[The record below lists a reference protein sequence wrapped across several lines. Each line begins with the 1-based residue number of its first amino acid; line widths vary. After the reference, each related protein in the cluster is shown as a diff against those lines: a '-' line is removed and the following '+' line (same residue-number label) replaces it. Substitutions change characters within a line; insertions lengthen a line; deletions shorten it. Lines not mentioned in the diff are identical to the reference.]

1 MDDLIADFV
10 AECREMLEA
19 LGGEIVA
26 WEAQP
31 DDRARLDSIFRFVHT
46 VKGNCGFF
54 DFPRLEALSHAAEDA
69 LADVRANRRGADP
82 ALVSAVLAIIDRI
95 GEMVA
100 AIEAGEDFP
109 AGDDS
114 SLIDALAQG
123 AEGPATPVAAAL
135 EAKSGTTVAPRT
147 IRLSVELLDRV
158 MSGVSDMVLARN
170 ELARRLR
177 ETSADVTVDGAFER
191 LSGII
196 AEMRDAITRTRMQ
209 RIENL
214 FVALPRMVRDLS
226 AELGKQVLVDI
237 DGGDVELDREMIEM
251 IRDPLTHIIRNA
263 VDHGIETPAE
273 RIKAG
278 KREIGLLCVSARQ
291 SGNQILIDIVDDG
304 RGIDGK
310 KLVEKAISVG
320 TIDKAAAAALS
331 PREQLALIF
340 EAGLSTAREVTAI
353 SGRGVG
359 MDVVRSNVER
369 IGGIVEVD
377 STPGQGARMTLRV
390 PLTLTIIPALTVSV
404 GNQHFAI
411 PRSAI
416 EEIVRVNGGSV
427 TLDRVGGAGVAT
439 IRGRRVPEIS
449 LAEVLGLDSAVAD
462 EEGSLIVLRPAGGD
476 VYALA
481 VDRIHDHEELVVKPA
496 APAVMAT
503 GLYAGTTLADDGS
516 PILLFDPAGVA
527 EVGGV
532 RLEAH
537 ERTARI
543 AETETTAIARDN
555 SVILFRG
562 LDGNRRALR
571 LAVVDRIEEVERKA
585 IRKAAGQLRV
595 QLGETILPLAGAEA
609 LEKGDDKVRV
619 FRLNDGAQEIGY
631 AFREVIDL
639 MAMDNELIPA
649 DHPGAVSGVTLIGG
663 EPAELLDAH
672 WLFATHLSGSAR
684 PSLQSVCQLPSD
696 DPWMQNML
704 RPIVEAAGYL
714 VIGEADELIPDLII
728 ACDRAPAE
736 AADGAR
742 TIVLRSD
749 PDGEDATSIYR
760 YDRAGLLMA
769 LKSAAAA
776 TEKVA
781 GSQTKKRAGRGK

>member
-10 AECREMLEA
+10 AECRDMLEA

-69 LADVRANRRGADP
+69 LADVRAGRRQPDG
-82 ALVSAVLAIIDRI
+82 ALVSAVLAVIDRI

-100 AIEAGEDFP
+100 AIEAGEEMP

-114 SLIDALAQG
+114 LLIHSLEPG
-123 AEGPATPVAAAL
+123 AEGAAAPATNAV
-135 EAKSGTTVAPRT
+135 EAQGKASAAPRT

-158 MSGVSDMVLARN
+158 MSTVSDMVLARN

-177 ETSADVTVDGAFER
+177 ESSTEVSVDGAFER
-191 LSGII
+191 LSSII

-237 DGGDVELDREMIEM
+237 EGGDVELDREMIEM
-251 IRDPLTHIIRNA
+251 IRDPLTHIVRNA

-273 RIKAG
+273 RLKAG
-278 KREIGLLCVSARQ
+278 KREIGLLSVSARQ
-291 SGNQILIDIVDDG
+291 SGNQILIDIHDDG

-310 KLVEKAISVG
+310 KLVEKAIAAGVVK
-320 TIDKAAAAALS
+320 KADAAQLS

-340 EAGLSTAREVTAI
+340 EAGLSTAKAVTAI

-377 STPGQGARMTLRV
+377 SKPGDGTRMTLRV
-390 PLTLTIIPALTVSV
+390 PLTLTIIPALTVSIA
-404 GNQHFAI
+404 GQHFAI

-416 EEIVRVNGGSV
+416 DEIVRANGESV
-427 TLDRVGGAGVAT
+427 TLEHLGGAGVAT
-439 IRGRRVPEIS
+439 IRGRRVPEVS
-449 LAEVLGLDSAVAD
+449 LADILGLESHVEEAD
-462 EEGSLIVLRPAGGD
+462 RRLIVLRPAGGD
-476 VYALA
+476 VYALS

-516 PILLFDPAGVA
+516 PILLFDPAGLA

-532 RLEAH
+532 KLEAQ
-537 ERTARI
+537 ERAARI
-543 AETETTAIARDN
+543 AEGKTAN
-555 SVILFRG
+555 SGPKTVPVLLFRG
-562 LDGNRRALR
+562 LDGARRAIR
-571 LAVVDRIEEVERKA
+571 LAIVDRIEEVPA
-585 IRKAAGQLRV
+585 SAVGKAAGQLRV
-595 QLGETILPLAGAEA
+595 QVGEAILPLAGVQSDA
-609 LEKGDDKVRV
+609 LNGDKVRI
-619 FRLNDGAQEIGY
+619 FRLNDGANEIGY
-631 AFREVIDL
+631 AFSEVIDF
-639 MAMDNELIPA
+639 AEIGKDVIQAEHA
-649 DHPGAVSGVTLIGG
+649 GEVSGVSLING
-663 EPAELLDAH
+663 EPAELVDAH
-672 WLFATHLSGSAR
+672 WLFANHVGLSAR
-684 PSLQSVCQLPSD
+684 STEQLVCRLPSD

-704 RPIVEAAGYL
+704 RPIVEAAGYRVVDDDDGETQVDL
-714 VIGEADELIPDLII
+714 VIAAEGQATESDAEQTIWL
-728 ACDRAPAE
+728 RSAPE
-736 AADGAR
+736 AAGKKDQ
-742 TIVLRSD
+742 
-749 PDGEDATSIYR
+749 SIYR

-769 LKSAAAA
+769 LKSA
-776 TEKVA
+776 
-781 GSQTKKRAGRGK
+781 GAGRGK

>member
-310 KLVEKAISVG
+310 KLVEKAISAG
-320 TIDKAAAAALS
+320 TIDKTAAAALS

-749 PDGEDATSIYR
+749 PDGEDGTSIYR

>member
-310 KLVEKAISVG
+310 KLVEKAISAG
-320 TIDKAAAAALS
+320 TIDKTAAAALS

-672 WLFATHLSGSAR
+672 WLFATHLGASAR
-684 PSLQSVCQLPSD
+684 SAAQSVCQLPSD

-760 YDRAGLLMA
+760 YDRSGLLMA

>member
-310 KLVEKAISVG
+310 KLVEKAISAG

-760 YDRAGLLMA
+760 YDRSGLLMA

>member
-54 DFPRLEALSHAAEDA
+54 EFPRLEALSHAAEDA
-69 LADVRANRRGADP
+69 LADVRAGRRIPDGQ
-82 ALVSAVLAIIDRI
+82 LVSAVLAVIDRI

-100 AIEAGEDFP
+100 AIEANEEFAG
-109 AGDDS
+109 GDDS
-114 SLIDALAQG
+114 LLIQALEPG
-123 AEGPATPVAAAL
+123 AEGPTTAAAV
-135 EAKSGTTVAPRT
+135 AVADGKAAAAPRT

-177 ETSADVTVDGAFER
+177 ETDSDVTVDGAFER

-226 AELGKQVLVDI
+226 GELGKQVLVDI

-263 VDHGIETPAE
+263 VDHGIEKPAD
-273 RIKAG
+273 RLKSG
-278 KREIGLLCVSARQ
+278 KREIGLLTVSARQ

-304 RGIDGK
+304 KGIDGK
-310 KLVEKAISVG
+310 KLVEKAVATGS
-320 TIDKAAAAALS
+320 IDAADAARMTA
-331 PREQLALIF
+331 RERLALIF
-340 EAGLSTAREVTAI
+340 EAGLSTAKTVTSI

-377 STPGQGARMTLRV
+377 STPGNGTRMTLRV
-390 PLTLTIIPALTVSV
+390 PLTLTIIPALTVSI
-404 GNQHFAI
+404 GAQHFAI
-411 PRSAI
+411 PRAAI
-416 EEIVRVNGGSV
+416 EEIVRANGTSV
-427 TLDRVGGAGVAT
+427 TLDHVGGAGIAT
-439 IRGRRVPEIS
+439 IRGRRMPEIS
-449 LAEVLGLDSAVAD
+449 LADVLGLPSDLAD
-462 EEGSLIVLRPAGGD
+462 TDRTLVVLRPAGGD
-476 VYALA
+476 LYALA

-516 PILLFDPAGVA
+516 PILLFDPAGLA

-532 RLEAH
+532 KLEAQ
-537 ERTARI
+537 ERAARI
-543 AETETTAIARDN
+543 VETAATGTVRDDN
-555 SVILFRG
+555 VLLFRG
-562 LDGNRRALR
+562 LDGNRRAIR
-571 LAVVDRIEEVERKA
+571 LALVDRIEEVSRDC
-585 IRKAAGQLRV
+585 IRHAAGQLRV
-595 QLGETILPLAGAEA
+595 QLGEKILPLVGADLIPESDG
-609 LEKGDDKVRV
+609 KIRV
-619 FRLNDGAQEIGY
+619 FRLSDGMREIGY
-631 AFREVIDL
+631 VFREVIDL
-639 MAMDNELIPA
+639 MSIDHDIIPA
-649 DHPGAVSGVTLIGG
+649 EQAGPVSGVSLIGG
-663 EPAELLDAH
+663 EPAELVDAH
-672 WLFATHLSGSAR
+672 WLFATHLGSVSRSADK
-684 PSLQSVCQLPSD
+684 PVCRLPSG
-696 DPWMQNML
+696 DPWIQNML
-704 RPIVEAAGYL
+704 RPIIESAGYL
-714 VIGEADELIPDLII
+714 VIDETDELIPDVVI
-728 ACDRAPAE
+728 ASGPAAIGE
-736 AADGAR
+736 HHADG
-742 TIVLRSD
+742 TLVLRD
-749 PDGEDATSIYR
+749 EPDGPDDGSIYR
-760 YDRAGLLMA
+760 YDRAGLLLA
-769 LKSAAAA
+769 LKAAS
-776 TEKVA
+776 
-781 GSQTKKRAGRGK
+781 GGRG